1 MNSIEDVQLAEKQA
15 VMDTMFNY
23 ALAADT
29 KNYDLMRSLMGDDA
43 TVHMLF
49 DKDFL
54 GGQKVSFDSVGN
66 FIAFVK
72 ETTADYRAS
81 QHLLSNPLVHCDND
95 SATIRVNLMGTAFFK
110 DPEIPSTVLW
120 GFYETSMAK
129 VDGHWKISELVFT
142 SIASS

>member
-1 MNSIEDVQLAEKQA
+1 MEV
-15 VMDTMFNY
+15 MFNY

-29 KNYDLMRSLMGDDA
+29 KDYDLMRSLMSGDA
-43 TVHMLF
+43 KVHMLF

-54 GGQKVSFDSVGN
+54 GGQKVSFDNVNN

-81 QHLLSNPLVHCDND
+81 QHLLSNPLVRFDND
-95 SATIRVNLMGTAFFK
+95 VVTIRTNLMGTAFFK
-110 DPEIPSTVLW
+110 DPEVPSTVLW
-120 GFYETSMAK
+120 GFYETSMRK
-129 VDGHWKISELVFT
+129 VDGHWKIAELVFT